1 MNVSIVIPVYNEAA
15 CLDAC
20 LRAIA
25 VQTVMPTEVIVVDNN
40 SSDDTIA
47 VARRFPFVTVL
58 REKRQGVVHA
68 RNRGFNAA
76 RGDIIGR
83 IDADTVIARDWVA
96 QLQTIFA
103 DTRISAVSGAITYHD
118 LPWQDQVGR
127 LELYFRQ
134 RIARGMGDNVFLQGA
149 NMGLRRSAWRKTR
162 SKVCDNGG
170 LHEDFDLAI
179 HVHRANLKVVFNKN
193 LQATLSLRRFDSTMI
208 DFWHYAWLSPK
219 TYALHGLHCQRHMY
233 SVIWLVLWFYWPIKL
248 IYRAYDPVTE
258 RMSLTKFLTS
268 TAEIGRVNPATFVD

>member
-1 MNVSIVIPVYNEAA
+1 
-15 CLDAC
+15 
-20 LRAIA
+20 
-25 VQTVMPTEVIVVDNN
+25 MPTEVIVVDNN

-68 RNRGFNAA
+68 RNRGFNAS

-96 QLQTIFA
+96 QLQAIFA

-134 RIARGMGDNVFLQGA
+134 RIARGMGG
-149 NMGLRRSAWRKTR
+149 
-162 SKVCDNGG
+162 
-170 LHEDFDLAI
+170 
-179 HVHRANLKVVFNKN
+179 
-193 LQATLSLRRFDSTMI
+193 
-208 DFWHYAWLSPK
+208 
-219 TYALHGLHCQRHMY
+219 
-233 SVIWLVLWFYWPIKL
+233 
-248 IYRAYDPVTE
+248 
-258 RMSLTKFLTS
+258 
-268 TAEIGRVNPATFVD
+268 